1 VARAE
6 KGASD
11 AVFWKGLALLQEA
24 FDDLEVLTPLLPDGS
39 IDFPEIVVPSYIGN
53 SIGLLTDS
61 NDDTYPLSGLPKDQS
76 YLFDFGEDF
85 EVSFSAFE
93 MEGRMNFEERMEGT
107 IFYGSNDQ
115 KTWTELTD
123 PTPFSKEMVKVE
135 VPEKRQDLRFRYLR
149 IKRHGR
155 GLFEPSEL
163 RIYGERHEAK

>member
-11 AVFWKGLALLQEA
+11 AVFWKGLALLQQA

-39 IDFPEIVVPSYIGN
+39 IDFPQLAVSSEIGN

-61 NDDTYPLSGLPKDQS
+61 NDDTYPLSGLARDMA
-76 YLFDFGEDF
+76 YIFDFGPDF
-85 EVSFSAFE
+85 EVSFSAFS
-93 MEGRMNFEERMEGT
+93 MEGRMNFEDRMEGT
-107 IFYGSNDQ
+107 VFYGSNDQ
-115 KTWTELTD
+115 DKWTELTK
-123 PTPFSKEMVKVE
+123 PTERSSEMVTVE
-135 VPEKRQDLRFRYLR
+135 VFEKRQDLRFRYLR